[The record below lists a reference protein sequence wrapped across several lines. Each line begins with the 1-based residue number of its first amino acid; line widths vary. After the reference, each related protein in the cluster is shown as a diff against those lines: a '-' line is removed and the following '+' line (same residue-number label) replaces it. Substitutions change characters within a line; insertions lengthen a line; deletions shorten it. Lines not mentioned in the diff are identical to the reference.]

1 MSFRGLF
8 LPSPSLLEPWALYP
22 LLSTLSSHPASFTP
36 MAPNSLASIP
46 TLGSTLPVPSHLLE
60 LPFDVPWTFQAYYI
74 KSNPASFPASTLQGG
89 SAHVEHPREA
99 TWVHVPKLRNLT
111 FFLVLTPSV
120 KSVTMSCL
128 CCLLIQP
135 YHAILTTAL
144 KCYSNFHSKLDLEM
158 YWISA
163 LTW

>member
-1 MSFRGLF
+1 MDISGF
-8 LPSPSLLEPWALYP
+8 LYKVKPSIFSV
-22 LLSTLSSHPASFTP
+22 STL
-36 MAPNSLASIP
+36 L
-46 TLGSTLPVPSHLLE
+46 
-60 LPFDVPWTFQAYYI
+60 
-74 KSNPASFPASTLQGG
+74 GG

-99 TWVHVPKLRNLT
+99 TWVHVPKLRSLT

-120 KSVTMSCL
+120 KSVAVSCL

-144 KCYSNFHSKLDLEM
+144 KRYSNFHSKLDLEM